1 MAQTKLI
8 YGVHAVLAILEHQPE
23 TVLSLYCQTSADP
36 ARFDSL
42 FSLAEKNHFTIQP
55 ISKDKLSKMVES
67 DHHQGIAAKVKVQA
81 TGTEREV
88 YDWLETL
95 ELSPLLLI
103 LEGIQDPHNL
113 GACLR
118 SAEGLGVDKIILSKN
133 NTAPLN
139 ATVSK
144 VACGADQRLSIV
156 TVSNINRFI
165 TQIQKRGV
173 WVVATT
179 AEGERPLMNCN
190 LSKPTAIVMGA
201 EGKGLKSSTLEACD
215 ERVAIPLL
223 GTVASL
229 NVSVAT
235 GICLYEC
242 LRQRREHARISRSQ

>member
-8 YGVHAVLAILEHQPE
+8 YGVHAVLALLEHQPE
-23 TVLSLYCQTSADP
+23 TILSLYCQTSADP
-36 ARFDSL
+36 ARFTSL
-42 FSLAEKNHFTIQP
+42 FSLAEKNHLTIQS
-55 ISKDKLSKMVES
+55 ISKEKLSKLVASE
-67 DHHQGIAAKVKVQA
+67 HHQGIAAAVKVRA
-81 TGTEREV
+81 TETESEV
-88 YDWLETL
+88 YDWLEKIETA
-95 ELSPLLLI
+95 PLLLI

-173 WVVATT
+173 WVIAT
-179 AEGERPLMNCN
+179 ASEGETPLMSCN
-190 LSKPTAIVMGA
+190 LARSTAIVMGT
-201 EGKGLKSSTLEACD
+201 EGKGLKSSTLSNCD
-215 ERVAIPLL
+215 ERAAIPLL

-242 LRQRREHARISRSQ
+242 LRQRQSERT